1 MGAGAIGTFVGGHLA
16 ARGLDVTLVGRARLG
31 EELETHGLHL
41 EDLDGRVVHVSR
53 GSYRF
58 ATEVGALDQV
68 DLVLCAVKSG
78 QTEETARALDA
89 VIPRE
94 TIVVSLQ
101 NGVRNAALLRG
112 QLGGRRVLGG
122 IVGFN
127 VVTKGAGVF
136 RRTTSGPLVVE
147 HASSSAVKALLDRLS
162 EAGFEVESPHDI
174 APMQWSKLVT
184 NLSNAVSALSDRPTP
199 ELLTTPGYRR
209 IMRSIMTEALF
220 VLRKTRTR
228 TARMGPL
235 PVAFFPWILR
245 LPTPLVRVVAKAQ
258 VKIDAEARSSMW
270 DDLTRG
276 RATEVDWLNGEIVR
290 LAATVGR
297 IAPLNQR
304 IVELVHE
311 AERIGKGSP
320 GFTPEVFTKRLGL

>member
-1 MGAGAIGTFVGGHLA
+1 VGGHLA

-31 EELETHGLHL
+31 DELEAHGLHL
-41 EDLDGRVVHVSR
+41 EDLDGRAVHVSR
-53 GSYRF
+53 ASYRF
-58 ATEVGALDQV
+58 ATEPSALAQV
-68 DLVLCAVKSG
+68 DVVLCAVKSG
-78 QTEETARALDA
+78 QTEETARALDG
-89 VIPRE
+89 VVPRE
-94 TIVVSLQ
+94 AIVVSLQ
-101 NGVRNAALLRG
+101 NGVRNAGVLRAH
-112 QLGGRRVLGG
+112 LGGRRVLGG

-136 RRTTSGPLVVE
+136 RRTTSGPLVIE
-147 HASSSAVKALLDRLS
+147 HASSPAVTTLLERS
-162 EAGFEVESPHDI
+162 TEAGFEVEAPHDI

-209 IMRSIMTEALF
+209 ILRAIMAEALF

-228 TARMGPL
+228 TARVGPL

-290 LAATVGR
+290 LADSVGR
-297 IAPLNQR
+297 RAPLNRR

-311 AERIGKGSP
+311 AERLAKGSP
-320 GFTPEVFTKRLGL
+320 GFSPEIFAKRLGL